1 MTARRD
7 RDDVLHEVVAR
18 RAAERPGATA
28 VVHGERRLSYAELDA
43 TAGAWA
49 AGLHA
54 RGVRPGDLVPVLLP
68 RGADLITAIL
78 AVLRLGAA
86 YALLDPAWPDRRLA
100 EVIGRLDASL
110 AVTTPAD
117 AHRVAPAR
125 AWTPPA
131 EPAAGQALPPAPAVE
146 VTGADPACVFF
157 TSGTTGRPKG
167 VLSPHRATA
176 RLVRPGTFAD
186 FGPGTVVPL
195 AAALPWDAFS
205 LELWTALLSGGTSVV
220 VDEPYLTGP
229 ALREAVRRAGADTV
243 WLTAALFDLTVDE
256 DPGAFTG
263 LRRVMTGGERLS
275 VPHVRRFL
283 RHHPGIDLINGYG
296 PVESTVFATTHRL
309 TEADCDVPGGIPVGR
324 PVPGTG
330 VHLVDGEICV
340 SGDGLAL
347 GYLGEP
353 ELTEEKFPTL
363 RIDGEDVRVYRT
375 GDLGLLDED
384 GVLHYRGRADRQVK
398 IRGHRVE
405 PAEVERQIEAL
416 LPAVRGCRVVARRD
430 GAGTVRALLAF
441 CVPVVP
447 GDPLTGAAEVLAG
460 ALVPYHLP
468 EAVVPVDALPVTA
481 NGKLDER
488 ALLDLAPAPAP
499 PARTTPPAAGAPA
512 APDTPLTALVT
523 AVFTAVLTGPAAE
536 PAAGPAAGAADPT
549 AEPATG
555 AGSEAGANASAPD
568 TSAPD
573 AVPCDVPFAE
583 LGGSSL
589 DAGRVCARLSAAL
602 GRAVPISALYAHP
615 TARELARW
623 LAERDAEENA
633 EESAEGDR
641 DPVRDDGRVPLS
653 PMQTGYLTDH
663 LLAPENRSAHCLL
676 LFRIDGDLDLDALD
690 AAVEAVHARH
700 EVLRSAYLPSPEPVA
715 VPGDHPAPVL
725 EVLDPE
731 PDAEAAVR
739 VLGETLGEP
748 LGLTGGET
756 WRTALVPL
764 TDRGPAPAWVFA
776 CVVHHIAF
784 DGWSESVLAADLA
797 TAYAAARAGG
807 RPVLPPAPTVAEAAR
822 LRAARRAGAATG
834 PALAERVAELT
845 GVPPL
850 VWPAALA
857 APEPAAAEE
866 VRRSGLVLA
875 VDAADRLDEAARR
888 AGTTRYAVLLALYGQ
903 VLAALTGQDDFA
915 VGVPV
920 AQRHDL
926 ALESAVGCHIDM
938 ACLRLR
944 GEVLGGG
951 PASVAAAGRILGRAF
966 AAQDVPF
973 HELVRAVN
981 PPRTGRPP
989 LFQTLL
995 VLQDNTPPALPLDG
1009 LTTTLLRPPYLDL
1022 PLEAHT
1028 ELWPLPDGRLRL
1040 TVSRRPAAVPDH
1052 TARELLKRLAD
1063 LVHTLPLPV
1072 RQDPRRTEGPA

>member
-1 MTARRD
+1 MTARQD

-28 VVHGERRLSYAELDA
+28 VVHGARRLSYAELDA
-43 TAGAWA
+43 TARAWA
-49 AGLHA
+49 ADLHA

-110 AVTTPAD
+110 AVTTAAG
-117 AHRVAPAR
+117 AHRAAPAE

-131 EPAAGQALPPAPAVE
+131 DPPVGPVAPPAVE

-176 RLVRPGTFAD
+176 RLVRPGTFAA
-186 FGPGTVVPL
+186 FGTGTVVPL

-229 ALREAVRRAGADTV
+229 ALREAVDRTGADTV

-256 DPGAFTG
+256 DPDAFTG

-283 RHHPGIDLINGYG
+283 RRHPGIALINGYG
-296 PVESTVFATTHRL
+296 PVESTVFATTHRV

-353 ELTEEKFPTL
+353 ELTAEKFPTL

-441 CVPVVP
+441 CVPATP
-447 GDPLTGAAEVLAG
+447 GDPLTGAAEVLAD

-468 EAVVPVDALPVTA
+468 EAVVAVDALPRTA

-488 ALLDLAPAPAP
+488 ALLALAPP
-499 PARTTPPAAGAPA
+499 PARPPAGPPAPDGPPA
-512 APDTPLTALVT
+512 APDTPLTALV
-523 AVFTAVLTGPAAE
+523 AEVFTTVLG
-536 PAAGPAAGAADPT
+536 AGP
-549 AEPATG
+549 
-555 AGSEAGANASAPD
+555 
-568 TSAPD
+568 
-573 AVPCDVPFAE
+573 VPRDVPFAE

-602 GRAVPISALYAHP
+602 GRPVPISALYAHP
-615 TARELARW
+615 TAHGLAGW
-623 LAERDAEENA
+623 LAGREPEGTDA
-633 EESAEGDR
+633 GDDGR
-641 DPVRDDGRVPLS
+641 DPVRDDGRVPLT

-663 LLAPENRSAHCLL
+663 LLTPEDRSAHCLL

-731 PDAEAAVR
+731 PGTEEAVR
-739 VLGETLGEP
+739 VLRETLGEP
-748 LGLTGGET
+748 LALTGGET

-764 TDRGPAPAWVFA
+764 DGEGPAPAWVFA

-797 TAYAAARAGG
+797 TAYATARTGV
-807 RPVLPPAPTVAEAAR
+807 RPVLPPAPTAAAAAR
-822 LRAARRAGAATG
+822 LRAARRAGADTG
-834 PALAERVAELT
+834 RALAERVAELT

-850 VWPAALA
+850 VWPAPLTG
-857 APEPAAAEE
+857 PDPAATE
-866 VRRSGLVLA
+866 VRRTGIPLA
-875 VDAADRLDEAARR
+875 ADAAERLDEAARR
-888 AGTTRYAVLLALYGQ
+888 SGTTRYAVLLALYGQ
-903 VLAALTGQDDFA
+903 VLAAVTGQDDFA

-944 GEVLGGG
+944 GEVLDGG

-966 AAQDVPF
+966 AAQDAPF
-973 HELVRAVN
+973 HELVRALN

-995 VLQDNTPPALPLDG
+995 VLQDNTPPTLPLDG

-1028 ELWPLPDGRLRL
+1028 ELWPLPDGGLLL
-1040 TVSRRPAAVPDH
+1040 TVSHRPAAVPDH
-1052 TARELLKRLAD
+1052 TARELAKRLAD

-1072 RQDPRRTEGPA
+1072 RQDPRRTQGPA